1 MKKMRYITLFSL
13 LLTVDAFGM
22 NNSNS
27 NNQELSGSRHAYD
40 EMANNNNNDNN
51 VEFFINILMPRN
63 AKGAS
68 TELLSLNDI
77 EPIALESF
85 KDLIQAKQDVK
96 DSYIL
101 ARVLTDSGK
110 FVQYF
115 DANTLNLVLFSKSE
129 YPFGNLKE
137 LNQYK
142 NPYSG
147 LPIEKLDY
155 YQCAP
160 TQKTFEYWCSYADLS
175 KADNPNIHRTTL
187 YANQT
192 DNHAAAAREQCN
204 RVFLNIPMPRNARGT
219 STELLSLNDI
229 EPLTFE
235 SFKNLIQAKQDVKD
249 SYILARV
256 LTDSGRLVQYFDANK
271 LNLSL
276 FNQYPF
282 ANFKELNQ
290 YRNSCSKLP
299 IEKLDYYQCAPTQ
312 KTFEYWCSYADL
324 SKADNPNGDRNIY
337 RMMFY
342 ANQTA
347 NLAVAATAQVTL
359 GLLKEES
366 DLAEAMRLYTRA
378 ANQTDDLAV
387 AARAQFNLA
396 LLKQK
401 GEPEEAVRLYT
412 RAASQNAN
420 LSVAAQAQ
428 NNLGCIYERALKYA
442 KAKELFEKA
451 AANKKALAKSNIAL
465 LYLLGHGVDKDLN
478 EAVELFLSVAN
489 QTENSYAAACAQ
501 YYLGCIYLFKSEVRD
516 YESTQV
522 YLSQVISQTEN
533 ESAVAAAKNA
543 LAWMS
548 WHGKGVPKNIE
559 QAKNYYTEVSQQSK
573 NNGARVIAKISLKQI
588 EALQK

>member
-1 MKKMRYITLFSL
+1 MNKMRYISLFAL

-27 NNQELSGSRHAYD
+27 NNQELSGSKRTYG
-40 EMANNNNNDNN
+40 EMADNNNNDDDNN
-51 VEFFINILMPRN
+51 VEFPINILMPALNDGESYVMPRN
-63 AKGAS
+63 ARGTA
-68 TELLSLNDI
+68 TELLSLSDT
-77 EPIALESF
+77 EPLTLDSF
-85 KDLIQAKQDVK
+85 RDLIEAKHNVK

-101 ARVLTDSGK
+101 ARVLTESGS

-115 DANTLNLVLFSKSE
+115 DANTLNRALFNQ
-129 YPFGNLKE
+129 YPFGDLKE
-137 LNQYK
+137 LSQYR
-142 NPYSG
+142 NPCSR
-147 LPIEKLDY
+147 LPIDKLDY
-155 YQCAP
+155 YQCEP
-160 TQKTFEYWCSYADLS
+160 TKKTFEYWCSYADLS
-175 KADNPNIHRTTL
+175 N
-187 YANQT
+187 
-192 DNHAAAAREQCN
+192 
-204 RVFLNIPMPRNARGT
+204 
-219 STELLSLNDI
+219 
-229 EPLTFE
+229 
-235 SFKNLIQAKQDVKD
+235 
-249 SYILARV
+249 
-256 LTDSGRLVQYFDANK
+256 
-271 LNLSL
+271 
-276 FNQYPF
+276 
-282 ANFKELNQ
+282 
-290 YRNSCSKLP
+290 
-299 IEKLDYYQCAPTQ
+299 
-312 KTFEYWCSYADL
+312 
-324 SKADNPNGDRNIY
+324 ADNPNGDRNIY

-451 AANKKALAKSNIAL
+451 AANKNALAKSNIAL

-478 EAVELFLSVAN
+478 EAVELLLSVAN
-489 QTENSYAAACAQ
+489 QTEDSYAAAFAQ
-501 YYLGCIYLFKSEVRD
+501 YSLGCIYLFKSEVRD
-516 YESTQV
+516 YERAQA
-522 YLSQVISQTEN
+522 YLNQVINHTEH

-543 LAWMS
+543 LAWMFL
-548 WHGKGVPKNIE
+548 HGKGVLQDIE
-559 QAKNYYTEVSQQSK
+559 QAKKYYTEVSQQS
-573 NNGARVIAKISLKQI
+573 NDNGQAVIAKISLKQI
-588 EALQK
+588 EALQKQEANV